1 MNFAIA
7 QRAPQ
12 RARMLGM
19 SLIELMTALVI
30 GLLLIAGALTV
41 YMQSR
46 NSYRTTDSAAR
57 MQETARYAFDI
68 IEPDVRLAGFWGMK
82 KGPAAVTDVVT
93 PADVGNNCGGAGWV
107 GDAAKYISGFDGDG
121 TAGGWGGMTCGTTGR
136 NVNSDVLIVRRASA
150 ETSALDVNKVQ
161 VQSNRAQATVFNS
174 ATAPGGY
181 GAWPAAETRNMVANI
196 YYIGTDNGQPALRR
210 VGLRGKQMVDDP
222 IIPDVLNMQVQFG
235 IDADGD
241 GAAEKYV
248 NPGSVG
254 TATVVSA
261 RIWLLIRSGED
272 EQGYTNSVNY
282 QFGNANIAA
291 ANDKRRRILMS
302 KTIQIRNAQS

>member
-57 MQETARYAFDI
+57 LQETARYAFDI

-82 KGPAAVTDVVT
+82 KGPAAVTDVVPFGSVT
-93 PADVGNNCGGAGWV
+93 GNCGNVDGWL
-107 GDAAKYISGFDGDG
+107 GDATKYVGAFDSS
-121 TAGGWGGMTCGTTGR
+121 WGGMVCTPTTGWTLAA
-136 NVNSDVLIVRRASA
+136 NTDVLLVRRASA
-150 ETSALDVNKVQ
+150 ETSAIDTNKIQ
-161 VQSNRAQATVFNS
+161 VESNRAQASVFTG

-181 GAWPAAETRNMVANI
+181 GTGLAAETRDMVMNV
-196 YYIGTDNGQPALRR
+196 YYIATSGTQVSLRR
-210 VGLRGKQMVDDP
+210 KALRGKAMVDEEV
-222 IIPDVLNMQVQFG
+222 IPDVQNMQVQFG

-248 NPGSVG
+248 NAGSVG

>member
-82 KGPAAVTDVVT
+82 KGPAAVTDVVPFGSVT
-93 PADVGNNCGGAGWV
+93 GNCGNVDGWL
-107 GDAAKYISGFDGDG
+107 GDATKYVGAFDSS
-121 TAGGWGGMTCGTTGR
+121 WGGMVCTPTTGWTLAA
-136 NVNSDVLIVRRASA
+136 NTDVLLVRRASA
-150 ETSALDVNKVQ
+150 ETSAIDTNKIQ
-161 VQSNRAQATVFNS
+161 VESNRAQASVFTG

-181 GAWPAAETRNMVANI
+181 GTGLAAETRDMVMNV
-196 YYIGTDNGQPALRR
+196 YYIATSGTQVSLRR
-210 VGLRGKQMVDDP
+210 KALRGKAMVDEEV
-222 IIPDVLNMQVQFG
+222 IPDVQNMQVQFG

-248 NPGSVG
+248 NAGSVG